1 MRKPVSHVLIRRSV
15 PKSADSFTVF
25 YADTPA
31 NRGFIGSRE
40 VTAPEG
46 GRAALWSFGEAS
58 VRYYRECPKASPEE
72 QRRVLDALSSFEGD
86 CRHVLLQRLSYA
98 RMKKM
103 WEGL

>member
-1 MRKPVSHVLIRRSV
+1 MRKPACYVLIRRSL

-46 GRAALWSFGEAS
+46 GRAALWTFGEAS
-58 VRYYRECPKASPEE
+58 IRYYQECPKASPEE
-72 QRRVLDALSSFEGD
+72 QKRVLAVLSSFEGD

-98 RMKKM
+98 RIRKI
-103 WEGL
+103 WAGL